1 MNTRTKV
8 IASLIGFIAFAGL
21 SARIYPVFA
30 NGDGNLHH
38 ALHWLVYGYDRVWYD
53 NRTYLDPGKVT
64 LDKLESAY
72 GKLYPTGEKVRGMP
86 VLDTKEGMS
95 SPYVP
100 TVLILQKDDRNCI
113 VYELSGGP

>member
-1 MNTRTKV
+1 
-8 IASLIGFIAFAGL
+8 
-21 SARIYPVFA
+21 
-30 NGDGNLHH
+30 
-38 ALHWLVYGYDRVWYD
+38 
-53 NRTYLDPGKVT
+53 
-64 LDKLESAY
+64 
-72 GKLYPTGEKVRGMP
+72 MP